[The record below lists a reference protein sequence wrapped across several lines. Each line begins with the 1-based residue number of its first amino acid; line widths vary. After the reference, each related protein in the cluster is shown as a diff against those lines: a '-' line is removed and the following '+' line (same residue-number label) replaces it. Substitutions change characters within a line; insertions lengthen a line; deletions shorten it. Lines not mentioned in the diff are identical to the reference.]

1 MVYEK
6 ILKISTLNPSEHNEG
21 SIVNHINVDAV
32 KFKDAVGIL
41 VYGVDC
47 FWQLVF
53 GLAFGFYLYGWLL
66 LVLLGTF
73 MFFTVA
79 GTFIFKFYLQNQQKL
94 MDAKDKTSKF
104 LKTTIKNL
112 KYVKMMTWENY
123 CYEKISSFR
132 GKELYM
138 LKKNIF

>member
-104 LKTTIKNL
+104 LKNTIKNL

>member
-53 GLAFGFYLYGWLL
+53 EHPS
-66 LVLLGTF
+66 TF
-73 MFFTVA
+73 VDFV
-79 GTFIFKFYLQNQQKL
+79 N
-94 MDAKDKTSKF
+94 
-104 LKTTIKNL
+104 
-112 KYVKMMTWENY
+112 
-123 CYEKISSFR
+123 KI
-132 GKELYM
+132 
-138 LKKNIF
+138 

>member
-104 LKTTIKNL
+104 LKNTIKNL

-132 GKELYM
+132 GKELYI